1 MIGEERRQCIV
12 EILTAADAPVSGQA
26 LASELAVSR
35 QIIVQD
41 IALLRTAG
49 RVIASTNRGYVLE
62 GESAAE
68 PVRLVKVKHTQE
80 QIEDELNRVVDLG
93 GCVMDVMVNHR
104 TYGPITAPLDI
115 KSRRD
120 VRHFL
125 DDLAAGISAPLSTV
139 TDGYHFHHI
148 SAESEEILD
157 EIVADLDAAG
167 YIAPLTAFERDRF

>member
-1 MIGEERRQCIV
+1 MTGTERRERIIT
-12 EILTAADAPVSGQA
+12 ILNEATKPVSGQA
-26 LASELAVSR
+26 LGAELEVSR
-35 QIIVQD
+35 QVIVQD
-41 IALLRTAG
+41 IALLRSSGHA
-49 RVIASTNRGYVLE
+49 ISSTNRGYVL
-62 GESAAE
+62 GGTVN

-104 TYGPITAPLDI
+104 TYGSITAPLDI

-125 DDLAAGISAPLSTV
+125 DDLASGISAPLSSV

-148 SAESEEILD
+148 SAASTEILD
-157 EIVADLDAAG
+157 EIVAELEAGG
-167 YIAPLTAFERDRF
+167 YIAPLTAYEQERFA